1 MKKVFTRSLLL
12 SFCLLL
18 AGAAAALAVDTPPAM
33 QGDAGKDGA
42 LTCSEAKTYA
52 SDRFTAMDTNKDK
65 TLNMDEMEEGMTSI
79 FKEMDTDK
87 NGMVNVEEYV
97 TYWCGAAP
105 KTKKASAKGNKQP
118 QFKKMD
124 RNNDGKI
131 DVVECTAVWTV
142 RFADADANK
151 DGKLTKQEYVQS
163 LILWFADTDANR
175 DSSITVT
182 EWTNYWIG
190 KCQAEKMKK
199 ALGKK

>member
-1 MKKVFTRSLLL
+1 MKKVFTRTLLL

-18 AGAAAALAVDTPPAM
+18 AGAAMAADTPCTM
-33 QGDAGKDGA
+33 QGDADKDGCMSC
-42 LTCSEAKTYA
+42 TEAKSFA
-52 SDRFTAMDTNKDK
+52 SERFTAMDTDKSK
-65 TLNMDEMEEGMTSI
+65 TLNMDEMESGMTAF

-97 TYWCGAAP
+97 TYWCGTAP
-105 KTKKASAKGNKQP
+105 KTKKAAAKGNKQP
-118 QFKKMD
+118 QFKKID

-131 DVVECTAVWTV
+131 DVGECTAVWTV
-142 RFADADANK
+142 RFSDADASK

-163 LILWFADTDANR
+163 LILWFADTDSNL

-190 KCQAEKMKK
+190 KCQAEKMIK
-199 ALGKK
+199 ALSKK